1 MGAEERITLKQIRYF
16 VAVYE
21 SHSLSRAAAHVN
33 VSQPALGT
41 QIKALEQNLGVEL
54 FERSPSGLL
63 PKLAA
68 HTFAKS
74 AQLILENLKDAR
86 LEIDRLS
93 SAAPIGLRLGVT
105 TTSGRELA
113 GSLLRDAHR
122 PGARGRYNLT
132 LLEGR
137 SDELLGLLGN
147 RKIDAA
153 LSYEASPETR
163 CEAVPLYLE
172 EFVLVGAPSVMKGLS
187 GAVPLDDIEGLPLV
201 ASPADQGSRP
211 FLKRMAEERGA
222 RLNIDVEVSSAT
234 IKAEMLL
241 HHQKCMIVPKGRFL
255 SEIKQGKLAV
265 VRFAPPL
272 TRTMTLFMASGIV
285 LHARKFLR
293 RAVLN
298 AVNERMKQVQLGWS
312 TIEDQAKTSKGRLS
326 ADKKTLPAIASSQ
339 KPSS

>member
-1 MGAEERITLKQIRYF
+1 MGAEDRITLKQIRYF
-16 VAVYE
+16 VAVYD
-21 SHSLSRAAAHVN
+21 SHSLSRAATQVN

-41 QIKALEQNLGVEL
+41 QIKALEQNLGVQL
-54 FERSPSGLL
+54 FERTPSGLL
-63 PKLAA
+63 PKQAA

-93 SAAPIGLRLGVT
+93 SAAPIDLRLGVT

-113 GSLLRDAHR
+113 GSLLRDANR
-122 PGARGRYNLT
+122 TGAKGRYNLT
-132 LLEGR
+132 LFEGR
-137 SDELLGLLGN
+137 SDELLGLLGS

-153 LSYEASPETR
+153 LSYEGSTEAR
-163 CEAVPLYLE
+163 CEVVPLYLE
-172 EFVLVGAPSVMKGLS
+172 EFVLVGAPGVMKGLS
-187 GAVPLDDIEGLPLV
+187 GAVALEEIEGIPLV
-201 ASPADQGSRP
+201 ASPAEQGSRP
-211 FLKRMAEERGA
+211 FLKRVADARGA

-255 SEIKQGKLAV
+255 NEIKQGKLAV

-272 TRTMTLFMASGIV
+272 TRTMTLFMAGGIV

-293 RAVLN
+293 RAVQN

-312 TIEDQAKTSKGRLS
+312 AIEDQAKARVNRKTRQS
-326 ADKKTLPAIASSQ
+326 A
-339 KPSS
+339 